1 MLEPDARAPLVRPV
15 QLPAIYPLIRN
26 GEPLELNQDSSSHLP
41 EGHGETRRTEPLARP
56 TREVL

>member
-1 MLEPDARAPLVRPV
+1 VRPV